1 MSTVYLEDSFIKSGV
16 FSVTEL
22 VRVSRSEYKHKH
34 SRLCFSSPPTQVFVS
49 YSCTYHGAIRRRL
62 RSTLGGA
69 LPGITWGHQSPCA
82 CKNVEGASFPAL
94 TGAAESIWVS
104 WSLRSHEKRCD
115 QVVWVETVVRRLWL
129 RPQTRAL
136 AVKHLT
142 RWFVRLNVHFLSPAF
157 PQIPPPT
164 LSLYLL
170 KSTVQLQCGKSSL
183 ASHFSKPSLRA
194 CAHLYRH
201 VWRLQKA
208 VDSCSSRRPLA
219 SRSRGHPEAPFTCAA
234 SEPRL

>member
-1 MSTVYLEDSFIKSGV
+1 MRAPKSLRLQECGRCKFSCPNRCSRVDMSQLVLTQPWEEVWSG
-16 FSVTEL
+16 SVSGN
-22 VRVSRSEYKHKH
+22 SRAET
-34 SRLCFSSPPTQVFVS
+34 LTPSSD
-49 YSCTYHGAIRRRL
+49 SCTRCKASHSLICE
-62 RSTLGGA
+62 TK
-69 LPGITWGHQSPCA
+69 CA
-82 CKNVEGASFPAL
+82 FPLTSFP
-94 TGAAESIWVS
+94 T
-104 WSLRSHEKRCD
+104 
-115 QVVWVETVVRRLWL
+115 
-129 RPQTRAL
+129 
-136 AVKHLT
+136 
-142 RWFVRLNVHFLSPAF
+142 N
-157 PQIPPPT
+157 PPPP